1 VPTATETPTAS
12 QDLGAL
18 DSSEYPLEHI
28 AFSHLLEE
36 HPRRLT
42 LAQLAREIGGDRV
55 ALGRAI
61 ANLSEVFL
69 IQSQD
74 GELIPS
80 PLAVRVDQAG

>member
-1 VPTATETPTAS
+1 MPTATETPIAR

-18 DSSEYPLEHI
+18 DSSEYPLEYI
-28 AFSHLLEE
+28 AFSHLLEQ

-61 ANLSEVFL
+61 AALKEVL
-69 IQSQD
+69 LVQRQG
-74 GELIPS
+74 GELVPS
-80 PLAVRVDQAG
+80 RLALRVDQAN

>member
-1 VPTATETPTAS
+1 MPTATETPTAGR
-12 QDLGAL
+12 DLGAP
-18 DSSEYPLEHI
+18 DSSEYPLEYV
-28 AFSHLLEE
+28 AFSHLLEQ

-42 LAQLAREIGGDRV
+42 LAQLGREIGGDRV

-80 PLAVRVDQAG
+80 SLALRVDQVG